1 MFPHAF
7 GEAIDFTT
15 QVKPILEST
24 CVNCHGPDDADG
36 DLRLDTRAHALK
48 GGDSGPSLVPGK
60 PNEST
65 LYTLTIL
72 PEDDDE
78 IMPPKGAPLA
88 KSQTDILKKWIEEG
102 APWPEDVELT
112 SVPRMKFEKHIQ
124 PIFEL
129 NCITCHNPD
138 SKKSEFDMTTLAA
151 VHETL
156 EVALIPFK
164 PEESEIL
171 VTMTLPEDDD
181 DLMPP
186 AKQGGPLPKKDIDE
200 LFKANHFRLQFTSKK
215 KKVAQ
220 LVDHLVQ

>member
-1 MFPHAF
+1 MIRIKFSLAIVVGLALPSLAF

-88 KSQTDILKKWIEEG
+88 KSQTDILKKWRCR
-102 APWPEDVELT
+102 T
-112 SVPRMKFEKHIQ
+112 KRF
-124 PIFEL
+124 PI
-129 NCITCHNPD
+129 
-138 SKKSEFDMTTLAA
+138 SAWR
-151 VHETL
+151 
-156 EVALIPFK
+156 AL
-164 PEESEIL
+164 
-171 VTMTLPEDDD
+171 
-181 DLMPP
+181 
-186 AKQGGPLPKKDIDE
+186 GGPARRSKRAPNGSPDDPRAPKS
-200 LFKANHFRLQFTSKK
+200 APRSHQ
-215 KKVAQ
+215 
-220 LVDHLVQ
+220 H